1 MEEKILDNIA
11 TDVKKD
17 VMSVVEQGMPRSIN
31 IVRLLSR
38 NKKKTKK
45 VMEFLDIE
53 GSPEDLLKQDGG
65 LQQLL
70 KIKSLVD
77 SYDDIFYGD
86 LNLE

>member
-1 MEEKILDNIA
+1 
-11 TDVKKD
+11 
-17 VMSVVEQGMPRSIN
+17 
-31 IVRLLSR
+31 
-38 NKKKTKK
+38 
-45 VMEFLDIE
+45 MEFLDIE